1 MLNAESSAQVG
12 QVVKIL
18 KGKEAGE
25 IAVVIAVVDSK
36 FVYIADGSKRKFDSP
51 KKKNVLHLELTP
63 VISSEVVNSL
73 KEIGRVTNGKLR
85 FAVLD
90 FERSAGTSAM
100 KKGE

>member
-1 MLNAESSAQVG
+1 MLNTESSAQVG